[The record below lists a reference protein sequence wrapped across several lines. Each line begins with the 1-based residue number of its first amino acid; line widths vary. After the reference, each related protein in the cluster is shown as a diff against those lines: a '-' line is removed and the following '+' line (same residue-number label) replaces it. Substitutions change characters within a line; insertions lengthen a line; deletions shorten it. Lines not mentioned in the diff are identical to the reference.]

1 MKTGREFQSVTEIPE
16 KTGLK
21 SISSADKGA
30 WSALLKRAIPQIFG
44 IFIRRGINPSLAEE
58 LTQKTVFDAVRG
70 KDSFDPAK
78 GTAEN
83 WLTGIAHNNLA
94 AEFRK
99 RAIRETS
106 GSDLAGYIEA
116 IDRDLMPDE
125 VLERKETAL
134 IVRDGMDRLDEK
146 ERTVLQAKYVDDLS
160 ARAIGKK
167 LSLTEKAVHSLLYRA
182 RTSLRDKLK
191 SLAPSYYK
199 EAK

>member
-1 MKTGREFQSVTEIPE
+1 MTETPE
-16 KTGLK
+16 KSELDV
-21 SISSADKGA
+21 ISTADKGA
-30 WSALLKRAIPQIFG
+30 WSALLERGIPKIFG

-78 GTAEN
+78 GTIEN

-99 RAIRETS
+99 RAKRQVS
-106 GSDLAGYIEA
+106 GSELVGYIEA
-116 IDRDLMPDE
+116 IDRQLLPDE
-125 VLERKETAL
+125 MLERKETAL
-134 IVRDGMDRLDEK
+134 LVRDGMARLDEK
-146 ERTVLQAKYVDDLS
+146 ERTVLQAKYVEDLS

-191 SLAPSYYK
+191 SLAPS
-199 EAK
+199 